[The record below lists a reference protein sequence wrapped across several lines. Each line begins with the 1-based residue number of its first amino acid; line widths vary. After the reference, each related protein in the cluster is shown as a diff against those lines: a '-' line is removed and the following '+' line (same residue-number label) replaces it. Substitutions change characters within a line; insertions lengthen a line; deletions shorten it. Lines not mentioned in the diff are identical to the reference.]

1 MSRIC
6 KKVDGVLEL
15 VWLTSLTG
23 KSTAQPKYDKYRA
36 IIHPNNNILYLHLDT
51 ALTCVI
57 IHSKYFPDSDW
68 LKEHV

>member
-23 KSTAQPKYDKYRA
+23 KSTAQRKYDKYRA
-36 IIHPNNNILYLHLDT
+36 IIHSNNIHCTDT
-51 ALTCVI
+51 SI
-57 IHSKYFPDSDW
+57 QH
-68 LKEHV
+68 